1 MRRYAL
7 AVLCLAAVLFAC
19 SMGAAAAKETLNVIY
34 MAQAGYQPDDIR
46 DMADLFEF
54 LTDTKVNI
62 TFVKY
67 DEQHEK
73 IIASAVAPV
82 ATYDV
87 ILLDLIWTAEL
98 SPI

>member
-1 MRRYAL
+1 VFTVCL
-7 AVLCLAAVLFAC
+7 AVLVALCCVGVSAQ
-19 SMGAAAAKETLNVIY
+19 ETLNVIY

-46 DMADLFEF
+46 DMADLFES

-73 IIASAVAPV
+73 IVASAIAPV

-87 ILLDLIWTAEL
+87 QYFWI
-98 SPI
+98 